1 MNNLKN
7 KEVKMEKLNP
17 KKVSLS
23 LAATSGIVSAACA
36 LLIAVAPQFT
46 VNLFGEIFHGI
57 DLSKI
62 QKTMTVGSAIFGI
75 VEVII
80 LALITGWLFAKVYNA
95 FK

>member
-1 MNNLKN
+1 
-7 KEVKMEKLNP
+7 MEKLNP

-46 VNLFGEIFHGI
+46 VNLFGAVFHGI

-62 QKTMTVGSAIFGI
+62 QKTMTVSGTILGT

-80 LALITGWLFAKVYNA
+80 LALITGWLFAKIYNS